1 MLVDKQSCY
10 IIMGKTILSKIEVKC
25 LPEAVVAFM
34 ATFYLLDFD
43 YSKFFEIELNVLQYF
58 TF

>member
-43 YSKFFEIELNVLQYF
+43 YSKFFAIELNVLQYF